1 MLHPIARPPHHLH
14 AVWIAILIAT
24 AAPAGPATA
33 QSASIGADIVSRYV
47 WRGIDFGESMS
58 VQPALTVGIAGFEFG
73 AWGSYSISASGSS
86 ANENDLWASFTYE
99 FSSGASVSV
108 GVTDYY
114 FPGPGAEGFTEGD
127 AHTQELSVSLSGPES
142 FPVSIFA
149 GILTDDDNS
158 LYVEAGMSLGT
169 IEGVELGAHAG
180 MVTGESEFYGTGDD
194 GQINFGVAASKA
206 LQITD
211 SFALPVTVSYIV
223 NSAEDYDRAYL
234 VFALSLTP

>member
-1 MLHPIARPPHHLH
+1 MMHPVARTPRHLH

-73 AWGSYSISASGSS
+73 AWGSYSISASGSG

-99 FSSGASVSV
+99 FPSGASVSV

-114 FPGPGAEGFTEGD
+114 FPGPSAVSFTD
-127 AHTQELSVSLSGPES
+127 STAHTQEFSLALSGPES
-142 FPVSIFA
+142 LPVSLFA
-149 GILTDDDNS
+149 SIVTDDDNS
-158 LYVEAGMSLGT
+158 LYVEAVLPLGT
-169 IEGVELGAHAG
+169 IEGVELGAHVGA
-180 MVTGESEFYGTGDD
+180 VVGESEFYRTDD